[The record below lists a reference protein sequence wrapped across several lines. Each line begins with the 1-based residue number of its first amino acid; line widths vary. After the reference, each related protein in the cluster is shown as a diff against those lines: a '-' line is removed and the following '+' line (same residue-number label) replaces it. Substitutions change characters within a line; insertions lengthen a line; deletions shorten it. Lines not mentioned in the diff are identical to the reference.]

1 MIYWLPI
8 LAVRLKKGENIDGK
22 SDKEKIDLLKN
33 IISDMVTQKD
43 REDIIKGKN
52 NGESQWKSMNCLMSY
67 WKNPN
72 LWEISVMTE
81 KKWCLRF

>member
-1 MIYWLPI
+1 MQFLTNVKNCCFVKTISI
-8 LAVRLKKGENIDGK
+8 IRIIKFVKFRQKGENIDGK

-52 NGESQWKSMNCLMSY
+52 NGESQ
-67 WKNPN
+67 
-72 LWEISVMTE
+72 
-81 KKWCLRF
+81 